1 MTVPHVTRW
10 CTAAAAT
17 VVLPLILSACANT
30 AATGLDTGE
39 SSGGAFESN
48 VDVDTAQLRA
58 LKEKSGVETCEPGSG
73 GSSIRDGGLPRI
85 ELPCLGG
92 GPQVDLSTLRGPLVI
107 NLWAQ
112 WCGPCREE
120 LPYYERLHAEA
131 GDGSGDGSGDQVEVI
146 GVDYQDT
153 RPDAALELAGESG
166 VTYPLLADPGA
177 ELRVPFKVRGLPA
190 AVFVDRDGTVTH
202 TEYVV
207 IRSYGQL
214 RDLVEEHLDV
224 TLAGAR

>member
-1 MTVPHVTRW
+1 MSLSRETRW
-10 CTAAAAT
+10 RTTVAAT
-17 VVLPLILSACANT
+17 VVLPLALAACGNGNT
-30 AATGLDTGE
+30 ATGRDT
-39 SSGGAFESN
+39 SGGSGGLLGSK
-48 VDVDTAQLRA
+48 VDVDTPALRVFKKKA
-58 LKEKSGVETCEPGSG
+58 GVETCEPGSG
-73 GSSIRDGGLPRI
+73 ASTMGEDRLPAI

-92 GPQVDLSTLRGPLVI
+92 GPDVDLSTLRGPLVI

-112 WCGPCREE
+112 WCGPCRAE
-120 LPYYERLHAEA
+120 LPFYQRLHAEA
-131 GDGSGDGSGDQVEVI
+131 GDEVEVI

-153 RPDAALELAGESG
+153 RPDAALELAAETG

-177 ELRVPFKVRGLPA
+177 ALRVPFKVRGLPA
-190 AVFVDRDGTVTH
+190 VILVDRDGTVTH

-207 IRSYGQL
+207 IRSYEQL

>member
-1 MTVPHVTRW
+1 MTLPDKTRW
-10 CTAAAAT
+10 RTTVAAA
-17 VVLPLILSACANT
+17 VVLPLALTACANT
-30 AATGLDTGE
+30 AATGMDTPQRAEGL
-39 SSGGAFESN
+39 FETK
-48 VDVDTAQLRA
+48 VDVDTAELRA
-58 LKEKSGVETCEPGSG
+58 LKKQADVEACEPGSG
-73 GSSIRDGGLPRI
+73 DGAVDGGLP
-85 ELPCLGG
+85 EVTLPCLGG
-92 GPQVDLSTLRGPLVI
+92 GPDVDLSTLRGPLVI

-120 LPYYERLHAEA
+120 LPYYQRLHAEA
-131 GDGSGDGSGDQVEVI
+131 GDEVDVI

-153 RPDAALELAGESG
+153 RPDAALELVREAG

-190 AVFVDRDGTVTH
+190 VVFVDRDGTVTH
-202 TEYVV
+202 TEYVA
-207 IRSYGQL
+207 IRSYDQL